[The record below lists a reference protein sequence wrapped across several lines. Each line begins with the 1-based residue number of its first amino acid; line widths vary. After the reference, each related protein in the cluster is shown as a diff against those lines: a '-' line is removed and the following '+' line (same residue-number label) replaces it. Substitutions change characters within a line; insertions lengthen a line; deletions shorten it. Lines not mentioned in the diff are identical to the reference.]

1 MEGRTLKGCAGSSE
15 ESLGGVWKVFR
26 KKKVPKDE
34 GRSEGVGSEG

>member
-1 MEGRTLKGCAGSSE
+1 MCGQLRGEPWGSVEG
-15 ESLGGVWKVFR
+15 VQ